1 MTPATSMTFA
11 ADSSLSSTSGPSPGL
26 ADFSIP
32 SDAMTPWPPLFCWR
46 PARALHESLES
57 KITLAIRGKRT
68 KMQQWNKSVTAC
80 VKVASMHDEG
90 LQHRADVL
98 THHEVGNIVE
108 LGRFAIDDCELRAVA
123 LRHQWKAGRRPDQER
138 RADRQKQIA
147 MKRKVLGTLHGGIGH
162 RLTERYGGGLD
173 VAAAAAVRRAA
184 VPAAA
189 PRQARSAHCSRGR
202 WQRSYCR

>member
-32 SDAMTPWPPLFCWR
+32 SDAMTPRPPLLCWR

-57 KITLAIRGKRT
+57 KITLAIKGKRT

-90 LQHRADVL
+90 LEHRADVL
-98 THHEVGNIVE
+98 THHKVGNIVE
-108 LGRFAIDDCELRAVA
+108 LGRLAIDDHKLRAIA
-123 LRHQWKAGRRPDQER
+123 LRRQRKAGCRPDQER
-138 RADRQKQIA
+138 RTDRQKQIA
-147 MKRKVLGTLHGGIGH
+147 MKRKVLGALHCGIGH
-162 RLTERYGGGLD
+162 GLTKGNGRGLD
-173 VAAAAAVRRAA
+173 VAAAAAVGRTAIRCIHPLPHPGELVARVA
-184 VPAAA
+184 VE
-189 PRQARSAHCSRGR
+189 ARSVS
-202 WQRSYCR
+202 

>member
-57 KITLAIRGKRT
+57 KITLAIKGKRT

-98 THHEVGNIVE
+98 THHEVGNFVE
-108 LGRFAIDDCELRAVA
+108 LGRLTIDDRELGAVA
-123 LRHQWKAGRRPDQER
+123 LRHQREYGRRPDQER
-138 RADRQKQIA
+138 RPDRQKQIA
-147 MKRKVLGTLHGGIGH
+147 MKRKVLGALHCGIGH
-162 RLTERYGGGLD
+162 GLTERYGGGLD
-173 VAAAAAVRRAA
+173 VAATAAVRRAA
-184 VPAAA
+184 VRRIHPL
-189 PRQARSAHCSRGR
+189 PYPGK
-202 WQRSYCR
+202 